1 MLLNKETHEVMLA
14 GGLLIQ
20 LLPGADDTTIDKIEK
35 NINELEPMTNM
46 LAKGMNIKEICE
58 KALNGFDIEVLDEMP
73 IHYACSC
80 SREKVIN
87 AFITLSDEDI
97 RSLADEKGFA
107 EAVCHFCKKKHR
119 FSKMQLEQII
129 KQKHSKG

>member
-1 MLLNKETHEVMLA
+1 M
-14 GGLLIQ
+14 
-20 LLPGADDTTIDKIEK
+20 
-35 NINELEPMTNM
+35 
-46 LAKGMNIKEICE
+46 
-58 KALNGFDIEVLDEMP
+58 VLDEMP

-87 AFITLSDEDI
+87 EFITLSDEDI